1 MSYLIIKTMKNGVS
15 HLTGEDILVNVIL
28 VNTIGEIAEFETLEE
43 AENLCGLLMKNSD
56 SGHKYEVKKVG

>member
-15 HLTGEDILVNVIL
+15 HLTGEDIIVKVIL

-43 AENLCGLLMKNSD
+43 AENLCGLLIKNSD